1 LIRTEMQMTQEFHF
15 EDGGRTFRC
24 SLERPN
30 GSRTEAWWW
39 FAVTGDQHRYAPF
52 QAAAD
57 DTEATVRSRIAA
69 YYSDLLERRAHPAP
83 PRSHWSRRRE
93 S

>member
-1 LIRTEMQMTQEFHF
+1 MQMIQEFHF

-24 SLERPN
+24 NLEQPH
-30 GSRTEAWWW
+30 GSRAEAWWW

-52 QAAAD
+52 PATSD

-69 YYSDLLERRAHPAP
+69 YYSDLLERRAHPTP
-83 PRSHWSRRRE
+83 PRSHWSRRRGE
-93 S
+93 

>member
-1 LIRTEMQMTQEFHF
+1 MQMIQEIHF
-15 EDGGRTFRC
+15 EDGGRTFKC
-24 SLERPN
+24 SVEKPH
-30 GSRTEAWWW
+30 GSRAEAWWW